1 MPNFTFLHRICD
13 NPNRKYDEKSL
24 KQCYTAKFAQLAA
37 SLSSLSGCTRIVAT
51 KPHIRCVRS
60 ACCGLTILARIST
73 TTDLLQFDVDRHV
86 AMAMTTDL
94 LQIVVNRPVAMAM
107 KTDLQQFDVDRAAAM
122 AMIKDLQQVRS

>member
-1 MPNFTFLHRICD
+1 M
-13 NPNRKYDEKSL
+13 
-24 KQCYTAKFAQLAA
+24 YTAKFAQLAA
-37 SLSSLSGCTRIVAT
+37 SLSSGCTRIVAT

-73 TTDLLQFDVDRHV
+73 TTDLLQFDVDRPV